1 MDKTLFSYKGVKL
14 LLVKLAILTLFQGAL
29 IIIQAYALADAIS
42 SLFGGDLFRAVYKKL
57 AVFLIAL
64 IGRQLIVVLKK
75 NIAFRFA
82 ALTSENLREKLLQK
96 LFQLGP
102 RFVRKEGSGQ
112 TVTLVMDGVLK
123 FRRYL
128 ELIFIK
134 MINMAFIPLSILIVI
149 FYVNIRSAVILM
161 LTLPILIVF
170 MILLG
175 LAAKSK
181 ADHQYESYQLLSN
194 HFVDSLRGLETL
206 KYLGLSKQ
214 HINKI
219 NLVSEKYRRAMMATL
234 KVAFLSSFAMD
245 FFTML
250 SVATVAV
257 FLGLGLI
264 NGTIGLMPALTIL
277 ILAPEYFLP
286 IRELGADYHASL
298 DGKNA
303 GNKMMEIISLESQI
317 PLLANVPKWKS
328 TSILSIK
335 GLNVQFQDNSHAA
348 LADINLSVTGAKKIG
363 IIGASGSGKSTLID
377 ILSGFLTPSSGEFQ
391 LNGKALSSFSAEG
404 WQNQITYIP
413 QHPFLFNDTVLN
425 NIRFY
430 HPEATEEEV
439 AFAAKKAGLLEVIHE
454 LSEGLETI
462 IGDGGR
468 TLSGGQEQ
476 RIALARAFLGDR
488 PVVMLDE
495 PTAHLDIETE
505 DELKET
511 MLRMF
516 DEKLVFFSTHRLHW
530 MLDMDQILVL
540 DQGRLV
546 EVGTHEQLI
555 TSKGTYYK
563 LVYQT
568 MEGNI

>member
-57 AVFLIAL
+57 AVFLFAL

-75 NIAFRFA
+75 NISFKFA

-134 MINMAFIPLSILIVI
+134 MINMAFIPSSILIVI
-149 FYVNIRSAVILM
+149 FYVNTRSAVILM

-181 ADHQYESYQLLSN
+181 ADHQYKSYQLLSN

-219 NLVSEKYRRAMMATL
+219 NLVSEKYRRAVMATL
-234 KVAFLSSFAMD
+234 KVAFLSSFALD

-250 SVATVAV
+250 SIATVAV

-264 NGTIGLMPALTIL
+264 NGTIDLKPALTIL

-303 GNKMMEIISLESQI
+303 GNKMMEIISIESQV
-317 PLLANVPKWKS
+317 PLLANVPMWKS
-328 TSILSIK
+328 TSTLSIK
-335 GLNVQFQDNSHAA
+335 GLNVQFQDNSQAA

-391 LNGKALSSFSAEG
+391 LNGKALTSFSAED

-476 RIALARAFLGDR
+476 RIALARAFLGNR
-488 PVVMLDE
+488 PVIMLDE

-505 DELKET
+505 AELKET

-563 LVYQT
+563 LVYQS